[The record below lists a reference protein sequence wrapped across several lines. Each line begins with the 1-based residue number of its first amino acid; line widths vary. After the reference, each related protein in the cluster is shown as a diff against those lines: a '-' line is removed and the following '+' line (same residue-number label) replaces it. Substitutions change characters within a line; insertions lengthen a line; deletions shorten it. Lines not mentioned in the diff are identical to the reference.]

1 MKLIWTAAKV
11 LQSQHKTFTGDSNPE
26 LFQNKIVVFPLFC
39 HYNTWH
45 KCLVVIKLSFIKLD
59 HFRILWCV
67 ANFHSHVNKSLRVS
81 WVSSLRK
88 PIRSHCRAVPYTS
101 LTDHFNFLIFDTIG
115 ATNVSNFGT
124 QLSCFQT
131 ASPGMCKP
139 RPGGHV
145 CGPLSFLNRPVKL
158 EEILLIVSQ

>member
-1 MKLIWTAAKV
+1 MKLIWRAAKV

-81 WVSSLRK
+81 LVSSL
-88 PIRSHCRAVPYTS
+88 
-101 LTDHFNFLIFDTIG
+101 TDDFNFLIFDTIG

-145 CGPLSFLNRPVKL
+145 CGPLSFLNRPVKP